1 MRLARAFLA
10 GFLST
15 LVFHQGVLAILHGA
29 GATAYTP
36 WVMTPVPPLGL
47 PSVLSLAFWG
57 GLWGGSLWP
66 MIGGASGPRY
76 WLLAILLGAI
86 LPSLVAFLVV
96 FPLKGLPIGGG
107 WKPDLLVGALL
118 LNGAW
123 GFGVALFMRMMGG
136 ARGR

>member
-1 MRLARAFLA
+1 MTIAKAFLA

-29 GATAYTP
+29 GATAYKA
-36 WVMTPVPPLGL
+36 WVTTPVPPLGI

-57 GLWGGSLWP
+57 GLWGVALWMMTRGSA
-66 MIGGASGPRY
+66 GSKY
-76 WLLAILLGAI
+76 WLLAVVLGAI

-96 FPLKGLPIGGG
+96 FPLKGLPVGGG